1 VPHVERPHRSRGH
14 LFPGPLPI
22 GGRGLAALVAVL
34 TTVILLL
41 LLVQDANGTFVYWTN
56 SGMFTIGR

>member
-1 VPHVERPHRSRGH
+1 
-14 LFPGPLPI
+14 
-22 GGRGLAALVAVL
+22 VL

-56 SGMFTIGR
+56 SGMSTIGR